1 MNNSQKGFVVP
12 LLIGIIALLV
22 VGGGVY
28 IYQNEKIEVPEVVD
42 TAQQTNQ
49 IQQQTNTQT
58 SPVSTQ
64 RINVPSQTDSSFR
77 IISPKVGDEWMIG
90 GTYFITFQN
99 LPKGSF
105 VQGSLQNMNEAN
117 IGRAS
122 VGVVDTGR
130 DGNPSSNIQIK
141 VPSQWC
147 GGECGEIQYV
157 TPGQYRLQLRIY
169 PSVQNPSHQTFYSDY
184 FNIIAPNTAQPSITI
199 LSPNGGEMWQEGIV
213 YPIRWSAK
221 NISGNQTIKLVNSNN
236 TVIRTIDPNVKTVN
250 GGTGLYQLSWSIP
263 QAFVSEAS
271 PGKFKILISSADN
284 TISDYSD
291 NQFTIYASG
300 RGY

>member
-42 TAQQTNQ
+42 TTQLTNQ
-49 IQQQTNTQT
+49 IQQQTNTQA
-58 SPVSTQ
+58 SPVSIQ
-64 RINVPSQTDSSFR
+64 RINVPSQTDSSF
-77 IISPKVGDEWMIG
+77 
-90 GTYFITFQN
+90 
-99 LPKGSF
+99 
-105 VQGSLQNMNEAN
+105 
-117 IGRAS
+117 
-122 VGVVDTGR
+122 
-130 DGNPSSNIQIK
+130 
-141 VPSQWC
+141 
-147 GGECGEIQYV
+147 
-157 TPGQYRLQLRIY
+157 
-169 PSVQNPSHQTFYSDY
+169 
-184 FNIIAPNTAQPSITI
+184 NIIAPNTSQPSITI

-271 PGKFKILISSADN
+271 PGKFKILISSSDN